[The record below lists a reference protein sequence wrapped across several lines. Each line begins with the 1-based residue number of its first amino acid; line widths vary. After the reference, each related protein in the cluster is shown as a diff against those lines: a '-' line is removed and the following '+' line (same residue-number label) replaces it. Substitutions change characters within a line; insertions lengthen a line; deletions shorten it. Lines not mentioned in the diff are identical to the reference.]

1 MASQDHLR
9 LLTEHRLVQIV
20 GQAEVPGRPNLY
32 GTSREFLRVFGLG
45 SLDDLPLVDGFERPK
60 EVPSTAE
67 SSAPEDEEGLT
78 EEVEATEENASVDS
92 TPA

>member
-1 MASQDHLR
+1 M
-9 LLTEHRLVQIV
+9 

-45 SLDDLPLVDGFERPK
+45 SLDDLPLVDGFDRTK
-60 EVPSTAE
+60 DVPSNLA
-67 SSAPEDEEGLT
+67 SSTSQDEEAVT
-78 EEVEATEENASVDS
+78 EEVEASEENASVDS